1 MSKLGLLKDSDF
13 KVMHD
18 RKLPV
23 HGGDI
28 AEVQRFISTIEADVN
43 FLEGLRIMDY
53 SLFLIV
59 LEMPESFYLANAEP
73 EDIKISCE
81 QIELN
86 NGGHNNSESTNKY
99 TVVSIDDPERR
110 QLEKDF
116 LDRLEELAKLGR
128 FVMYSPSKRF
138 CYIMGLIDYLGKWNM
153 NKRLEMFG
161 KRVRAHFIRQN
172 TDFSVKPPDEFA
184 RRFKKKVRR
193 IFRVPKE
200 DIQKHQIDPTVCNV
214 VTGSMYVPIPKLL
227 SAGLSNGGSDYAA
240 GHIARSF
247 EKSPKQPAIQ
257 ELEEEHKK
265 NHYDSPKNESSDDE
279 GEEGSYHPKWE

>member
-110 QLEKDF
+110 QLE
-116 LDRLEELAKLGR
+116 
-128 FVMYSPSKRF
+128 
-138 CYIMGLIDYLGKWNM
+138 
-153 NKRLEMFG
+153 
-161 KRVRAHFIRQN
+161 
-172 TDFSVKPPDEFA
+172 
-184 RRFKKKVRR
+184 
-193 IFRVPKE
+193 
-200 DIQKHQIDPTVCNV
+200 
-214 VTGSMYVPIPKLL
+214 
-227 SAGLSNGGSDYAA
+227 
-240 GHIARSF
+240 
-247 EKSPKQPAIQ
+247 
-257 ELEEEHKK
+257 
-265 NHYDSPKNESSDDE
+265 
-279 GEEGSYHPKWE
+279 